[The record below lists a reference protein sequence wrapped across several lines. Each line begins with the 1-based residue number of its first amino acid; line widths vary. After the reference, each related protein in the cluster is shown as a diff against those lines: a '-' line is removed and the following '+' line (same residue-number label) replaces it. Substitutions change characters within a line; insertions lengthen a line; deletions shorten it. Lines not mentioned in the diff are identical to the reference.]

1 MEIVSPSHF
10 YLDNRQ
16 CQDFNVRLERV
27 HAINVNRVADL
38 DPTISCS
45 MDFQDLNSKIL
56 DPIKVLKF

>member
-1 MEIVSPSHF
+1 M
-10 YLDNRQ
+10 
-16 CQDFNVRLERV
+16 RLTLT
-27 HAINVNRVADL
+27 RVADL